1 MKIIFLQ
8 QALDYFNELST
19 ILFEKEYFGFENSA
33 ANYVE
38 ELIDDILSSLP
49 FRPKH
54 NAPAYFDR
62 YGKEM
67 YYCTF
72 PKNKHTTWYVFFSI
86 YQTDTERVFLI
97 KYISNNHV
105 TGQFLL

>member
-1 MKIIFLQ
+1 MNVLFAKEVR
-8 QALDYFNELST
+8 DYLRDLEE
-19 ILFEKEYFGFENSA
+19 ILLEKEYFSFPESA
-33 ANYVE
+33 FMYVQ
-38 ELIDDILSSLP
+38 ELIFDIQETLP
-49 FRPKH
+49 LRPKH